1 MRGKVRILLT
11 GAGGQLA
18 TDLEKV
24 LNEQNHDVVALSH
37 AALDVCKPLQVQDA
51 LAASRATIVVNTAA
65 FHRVDDCETEVE
77 RAFAVNALGVINLA
91 TACKAHGA
99 ALLHMSTDYV
109 FDGQKETPYSE
120 EDPPR
125 PINAYGISKLA
136 GELIIRYSVERFY
149 IVRSSG
155 LYGVAGASGKG
166 GNFVNTMLRLAREG
180 KPIRVVGDQR
190 LSPTFTI
197 DLARKIV
204 WLIDTDD
211 YGIWHIT
218 SAGNCTWYEFAAEI
232 FEQTSLQPML
242 LPMTSSEF
250 GAKARRPAYSVL
262 GNKRL
267 RKSGANDMR
276 PWREALAAYLREIG
290 AAAAS

>member
-1 MRGKVRILLT
+1 MRILLT

-24 LNEQNHDVVALSH
+24 LNDQDYDVVAFSH
-37 AALDVCKPLQVQDA
+37 AALDVCKARQVQEA
-51 LAASRATIVVNTAA
+51 LAASRPAIVVNTAA

-77 RAFAVNALGVINLA
+77 RAFAVNALGVMNLA

-120 EDPPR
+120 EDPPS

-136 GELIIRYSVERFY
+136 GELIIRYSVERYF
-149 IVRSSG
+149 IVRASG
-155 LYGVAGASGKG
+155 LYGLAGASGKG

-180 KPIRVVGDQR
+180 KPVRVVGDQR
-190 LSPTFTI
+190 LSPTFTV

-204 WLIDTDD
+204 WLLDTDD

-218 SAGNCTWYEFAAEI
+218 SAGNCTWHEFAAEI
-232 FEQTSLQPML
+232 FRQAGLQPKL
-242 LPMTSSEF
+242 EPTTSSEF
-250 GAKARRPAYSVL
+250 GAKAKRPAYSVL
-262 GNKRL
+262 ANERI
-267 RKSGANDMR
+267 RESGANEMR
-276 PWREALAAYLREIG
+276 SWQEALAAYLQQIG
-290 AAAAS
+290 AAAVS